1 MSSISFDLLPA
12 PEILKND
19 VECFSIAEYCGDE
32 ALAIKVSPR
41 GIPGIVFQHSDGRSA
56 IDNITTR
63 SGRKFSMPTLCLYGP
78 GIEPSVMNFKR
89 GSYTTI
95 QVILKPHALKT
106 LFGLDASELTNGL
119 VELNE
124 FSADDLND
132 QLMEAINNRVR
143 VALLTNFLL
152 AKLKQAKTRDA
163 LIEESLWLIHKN
175 IACVNVKYLL
185 EHLNISERQF
195 EKRFTQTVGIS
206 PQSYVRVTRFN
217 EAIRLIKTGQFN
229 RLTDIAFALNY
240 YDQSH
245 FIRNIK
251 EFSGMTPKIL
261 SQKLEDFHP
270 DQAVFSYL

>member
-12 PEILKND
+12 PEILKNE

-63 SGRKFSMPTLCLYGP
+63 SGRKFSMPILCLYGP

-89 GSYTTI
+89 GSHTTI

>member
-1 MSSISFDLLPA
+1 MSSIKFDLLPA
-12 PEILKND
+12 PKILKND

>member
-1 MSSISFDLLPA
+1 MSSIRFDLLPA

-41 GIPGIVFQHSDGRSA
+41 GIPGIVFQHSCGRSA